1 MEVRGL
7 RAAPL
12 LMPPLDDDAKIHFY
26 EQFDQL
32 RPGRAAFWMLQ
43 KACGRSVSDIAKRE
57 GVSAQLVH
65 QELRWAERAGHF
77 DKAQDRLFTLLD
89 KAVDVYEQ
97 ALEDRSAVKGD
108 KDVARD
114 LLNGA
119 GVLGKHVMVSG
130 GGGDDPHRETFD
142 VWRARFS
149 RPAHP
154 LSVAGGPAGALP
166 RVAESDQPAERRTA
180 PDGEVCDAELV
191 ETVASGSHDPSSPLP
206 D

>member
-12 LMPPLDDDAKIHFY
+12 LMPLLDDDAKIHFY
-26 EQFDQL
+26 EQFDRL
-32 RPGRAAFWMLQ
+32 RPGRAALWALQ
-43 KACGRSVSDIAKRE
+43 RACGLTMRDIATRSGVSDRL
-57 GVSAQLVH
+57 VS
-65 QELRWAERAGHF
+65 QELRWAEREGHF
-77 DKAQDRLFTLLD
+77 DKAQDRLFKLLD

-119 GVLGKHVMVSG
+119 GVLGKHVLVNG
-130 GGGDDPHRETFD
+130 GGGDNPNRETFD

-149 RPAHP
+149 RPADP
-154 LSVAGGPAGALP
+154 SRLAGRSAGALP
-166 RVAESDQPAERRTA
+166 TGDESDQTAEGRTA

-191 ETVASGSHDPSSPLP
+191 EPVASGSHDPSSPLP